1 MAESTGI
8 THEIS
13 QSRTAELT
21 ARAAIFSTDL
31 AQLGKF
37 TPVGEDDLPE
47 SYASL
52 LAHHNHMTVTLEA
65 YWESLVA
72 VRVVQE
78 RLDGAV
84 YARQSLLARHSDGAV
99 VQYGIMSIDLTDL
112 PPRVRQAIETASG
125 PLGRVLIKNNLLR
138 DVELLALWHIV
149 AGEELAR
156 NLGVP
161 AGRVVY
167 GRSAAI
173 HLSGARAVDLLE
185 IVTDQPT
192 VPPAESP

>member
-1 MAESTGI
+1 MAESTGV
-8 THEIS
+8 THQVS

-31 AQLGKF
+31 EQLGRF
-37 TPVGEDDLPE
+37 TPVGEDDLPA
-47 SYASL
+47 SYATL
-52 LAHHNHMTVTLEA
+52 LAHHDHMTVTLEA

-72 VRVVQE
+72 VRVVRE
-78 RLDGAV
+78 RLDSTI

-99 VQYGIMSIDLTDL
+99 VQYGIMSIDLADL
-112 PPRVRQAIETASG
+112 PPNVREAIETGCA

-138 DVELLALWHIV
+138 DVELLALWRIET
-149 AGEELAR
+149 GDELAKH
-156 NLGVP
+156 LGVP
-161 AGRVVY
+161 AGDVIY

-185 IVTDQPT
+185 IVTDHPT

>member
-8 THEIS
+8 TQQIS
-13 QSRTAELT
+13 QSRAAEL
-21 ARAAIFSTDL
+21 AAQAAIFGTDL
-31 AQLGKF
+31 ARLGSF
-37 TPVGEDDLPE
+37 TAVGEDDMPA

-52 LAHHNHMTVTLEA
+52 LAHHDHMTVTLEA

-78 RLDGAV
+78 RLDGDV

-99 VQYGIMSIDLTDL
+99 VQYGVVKIDLAGL
-112 PPRVRQAIETASG
+112 PKIVRQTIENGSC

-138 DVELLALWHIV
+138 DVELLALWRIEV
-149 AGEELAR
+149 GSELAR
-156 NLGVP
+156 HLGMEV
-161 AGRVVY
+161 GDVIY

-173 HLSGARAVDLLE
+173 HLSGEPAVDLLE
-185 IVTDQPT
+185 IVTDHPAS
-192 VPPAESP
+192 PPAESP